1 LLFCFYA
8 VAQSKVPNHTLFFEK
23 IYNLT
28 ETTGAVQ
35 SFVIAFNMFGME
47 NTRMVSVCFTAGWC
61 AGSCAH
67 HGGIVCYAGRHQH
80 LLQAAEVLLPA

>member
-47 NTRMVSVCFTAGWC
+47 NTRMVSVRFTAARYAVTLLTAAVLC
-61 AGSCAH
+61 
-67 HGGIVCYAGRHQH
+67 AGRHQH

>member
-47 NTRMVSVCFTAGWC
+47 NTRMVSVRFTA
-61 AGSCAH
+61 AR
-67 HGGIVCYAGRHQH
+67 YAVTG
-80 LLQAAEVLLPA
+80 LTAAVLCRTPSTPSSSG